1 MNKWDKRFLEL
12 AKQVST
18 YSKDPSSQVGGVI
31 VDDRNRIVSV
41 GYNGFPRGVE
51 DTEERYNDR
60 DTKLK
65 MIVHAE
71 VNAILMAHKDLS
83 SHTIYTY
90 PFMPCSNCAGM
101 IIQSGISRCVSIPVT
116 GERYERWKDAF
127 KLTEIM
133 FEEAGVKMELLD
145 L

>member
-12 AKQVST
+12 AQQIST
-18 YSKDPSSQVGGVI
+18 YSKDPSTQVSAVI
-31 VDDRNRIVSV
+31 VDDKNRIVSV

-60 DTKLK
+60 DTKIK

-71 VNAILMAHKDLS
+71 VNAILMAQKDLS
-83 SHTIYTY
+83 NHTIYTF
-90 PFMPCSNCAGM
+90 PFMPCSTCAGI
-101 IIQSGISRCVSIPVT
+101 IIQSGIKRCISIPVT

-127 KLTEIM
+127 ALTETM
-133 FEEAGVKMELLD
+133 FEEAGVQLD
-145 L
+145 LFDL